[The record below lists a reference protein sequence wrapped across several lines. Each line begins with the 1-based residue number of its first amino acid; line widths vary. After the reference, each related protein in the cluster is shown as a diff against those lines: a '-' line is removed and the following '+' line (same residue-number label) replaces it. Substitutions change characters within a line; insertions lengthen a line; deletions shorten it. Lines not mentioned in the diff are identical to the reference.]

1 MINVNDILVKLIN
14 NKGTVDWSD
23 KINVYNIYHALNSAD
38 AYIIGLIDE
47 KNNTINAY
55 RVDKINT
62 EWLKFDVT
70 SKNSQGIS
78 FKKLT
83 FRPCKKQIVDFI
95 NNNNNKLI
103 GTWNFSEYENIR
115 LSQNFSNRGEFFEK
129 MIIESLGKTWRRTNV
144 PFDVDS
150 DLEFNGIKYQI
161 KFLKAEICN
170 ENNLQNAVKRFIEK
184 NTL

>member
-1 MINVNDILVKLIN
+1 MINVNDTLVKLIN
-14 NKGTVDWSD
+14 NKETVDWSD
-23 KINVYNIYHALNSAD
+23 KTNVYNVYHALNNAD

-103 GTWNFSEYENIR
+103 GMWNFSEYENIR
-115 LSQNFSNRGEFFEK
+115 IAQNFSNRGEFFEK

-144 PFDVDS
+144 PFDVES
-150 DLEFNGIKYQI
+150 DLEFNNVKYQI
-161 KFLKAEICN
+161 KFLRAEICN
-170 ENNLQNAVKRFIEK
+170 ENNITNAIKRFIEK